1 MKRLL
6 TLMLMCVLATVWVS
20 QPAVAAEKLLRV
32 APRTINFGTV
42 PVGTEVLKGAT
53 ITNVSGSDVLLLVE
67 GGLPDDF
74 GFGLLSGS
82 TCPAL
87 LPGDILAAGASCDV
101 VVRFTPTEFF
111 AGLRQRGRTHR
122 DVARSRYWRV
132 AFHHLD
138 PDRRTGGL
146 DRVNHDTKPRLC
158 TAARPA
164 EHEAAVS

>member
-1 MKRLL
+1 VCSGHSLGF
-6 TLMLMCVLATVWVS
+6 
-20 QPAVAAEKLLRV
+20 AAGGRTEKLLRV

-74 GFGLLSGS
+74 GFGLLPGS

-111 AGLRQRGRTHR
+111 AGLRQRGELIATLR
-122 DVARSRYWRV
+122 DPA
-132 AFHHLD
+132 
-138 PDRRTGGL
+138 TGGL
-146 DRVNHDTKPRLC
+146 LPPSRSRSSHGG
-158 TAARPA
+158 
-164 EHEAAVS
+164 S